1 MIKFRLFIMST
12 CLHVCVHVRN
22 AQRDGC
28 VILTQARCQVRKW
41 GGGGGVRKTNVD
53 LTSGRW
59 PRWVAR
65 YEKGGGGGGGG
76 SPLQVRYTKRGG
88 GRGGGNS
95 LQVRYEKWGG
105 ATPPWLRACHMNYM
119 IKFLNNTNHMR
130 CNGLLTV
137 NMKRW
142 TDTSFAARIW
152 ECCNVMMKYCTSN
165 IQLVKTVGREKGVE
179 ESRGERVNLTYY
191 TVQYA
196 YMYINISPFPEKHS

>member
-1 MIKFRLFIMST
+1 M
-12 CLHVCVHVRN
+12 
-22 AQRDGC
+22 
-28 VILTQARCQVRKW
+28 
-41 GGGGGVRKTNVD
+41 GGGRGGLPD
-53 LTSGRW
+53 
-59 PRWVAR
+59 
-65 YEKGGGGGGGG
+65 
-76 SPLQVRYTKRGG
+76 TKRGG
-88 GRGGGNS
+88 GGGAVHFRSDIRKEGGGRGGAIRFRS
-95 LQVRYEKWGG
+95 DTKSGG
-105 ATPPWLRACHMNYM
+105 EQPPPWLRACHMNYM